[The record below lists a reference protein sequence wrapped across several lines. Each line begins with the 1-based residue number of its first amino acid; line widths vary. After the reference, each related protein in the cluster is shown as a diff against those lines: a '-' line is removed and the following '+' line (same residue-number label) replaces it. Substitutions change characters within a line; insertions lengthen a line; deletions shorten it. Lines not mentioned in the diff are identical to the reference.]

1 MLYIEWK
8 LKKLRTP
15 ARIECFDFVCVS
27 VVAEVSCYNFYM
39 NTSNDLFMQKSIIS
53 PPPFALILPFSFS
66 LPYTHTHSHSQTLT
80 LTHKCTLSAH
90 TYTHSHSN
98 SLSLPISISLSH
110 THSSSLSHS
119 PSSIS
124 VWACEKFWLK
134 ASLPIYNVFT
144 TSTFAIEQRGSVI
157 LKFFAKKW
165 SWLFC

>member
-1 MLYIEWK
+1 MQ
-8 LKKLRTP
+8 KLRTP

-53 PPPFALILPFSFS
+53 SPPFCINSPPLVLSP
-66 LPYTHTHSHSQTLT
+66 LHTHTHSHSHTLT

-90 TYTHSHSN
+90 TYTHSHSK
-98 SLSLPISISLSH
+98 SLSLPISLSLSH